1 MKKKYMAVAVMAA
14 MVTMLSACGQS
25 AGTQGDGA
33 SAETT
38 ATESGTAENAA
49 AQQEGAGEA
58 GTSESSDAST
68 ESSSTPAIDI
78 SGLETTTLKD
88 VDVDKLVVLGDYKG
102 LKLNVVKTEV
112 TDEMVENSLKSSF
125 ASNPLMKE
133 VTDRAIQNGDTAN
146 IDYEGK
152 YADTKEAFDG
162 GTAQGYDLK
171 IGSGTFIPGFEDGL
185 VGVEAGKTVDLNLT
199 FPEDYGNADLAGK
212 DVIFTVKVNSI
223 KTADAE
229 PSDEWAKGL
238 GIDGVESLDD
248 LRAHLR
254 EDQEKDA
261 QEEYDSALRNA
272 AVEAATENA
281 TVDEIPEKLYNR
293 YFVQIYESAQ
303 NYVQQIYYTY
313 GMQVSVEEYVG
324 MVMQD
329 SGLTGTAEDY
339 LSDLANQQA
348 KRCLVMEA
356 IAHKEGIEIS
366 GETVDEYIQK
376 DFDDYFYQGYSTI
389 EEYKETF
396 DPEDYREQIMV
407 EKVSDFLVENA
418 AS

>member
-1 MKKKYMAVAVMAA
+1 MKKKYMAVAVMTA
-14 MVTMLSACGQS
+14 MVTVLSACGS
-25 AGTQGDGA
+25 GAGTEGDGA
-33 SAETT
+33 STETT
-38 ATESGTAENAA
+38 TTESGSTEQEATADTSTAE
-49 AQQEGAGEA
+49 G
-58 GTSESSDAST
+58 SDASAEGT
-68 ESSSTPAIDI
+68 STPAIDI

-88 VDVDKLVVLGDYKG
+88 VDVDKLVTLGDYKG
-102 LKLNVVKTEV
+102 LKLDVVKNEV
-112 TDEMVENSLKSSF
+112 TDEMIESSLNSYFS
-125 ASNPLMKE
+125 SNPLMKD

-162 GTAQGYDLK
+162 GTAQGYDLS

-185 VGVEAGKTVDLNLT
+185 VGVEAGQTVDLNLT
-199 FPEDYGNADLAGK
+199 FPEDYGSTDLAGK

-223 KTADAE
+223 KTPDAE
-229 PSDEWAKGL
+229 PSDEWAQSL
-238 GIDGVESLDD
+238 GMDGVATLDD

-281 TVDEIPEKLYNR
+281 TIEEVPEQLYNR
-293 YFVQIYESAQ
+293 YFVQVYESAQ

-324 MVMQD
+324 MIMQD
-329 SGLTGTAEDY
+329 NGLEGTAEDY

-348 KRCLVMEA
+348 RRCMVMEA
-356 IAHKEGIEIS
+356 IAKKEGIEIS
-366 GETVDEYIQK
+366 GETVDQYIQE
-376 DFDDYFYQGYSTI
+376 DFDNYFYQGYSTI

-396 DPEDYREQIMV
+396 DAEDYREQIMV
-407 EKVSDFLVENA
+407 EKVADFLVENA